1 LQAKWQALRLNI
13 RLKIFR
19 RRHKTNLSCE
29 TMSDS
34 QVIARKFR
42 PQTFDQMVG
51 QEAIRRTIENSIK
64 SGRIHHAYLFTG
76 ARGVGKTTTARI
88 LAKALNCVKG
98 PTTEPCGECASCVE
112 ISASRSIDVMEIDAA
127 SNTGVDNVRDVIIN
141 TVQISPARDRYKIF
155 IIDEVH
161 MLSNAAFNALLK
173 TLEEPPPRVAFI
185 MATTE
190 LHKVPETIL
199 SRCQVFEFR
208 TITLKKIFDQLK
220 SITSELGVQISDAAL
235 LSVARAG
242 EGSMRDAQSAL
253 DQVISFAGNLVADE
267 DVSAALGLVDIETL
281 NTTMR
286 AIGEQNAAR
295 LLQLVDE
302 IVGRGY
308 DLRNFCR
315 ETMTHIRAILVTKVS
330 GFDAEIVQMPAGE
343 GETLVRLAEM
353 FSEQDLIRFFSIL
366 TKTEQDIRAS
376 SQPRFQLEIGLMKLL
391 QSRRLYLL
399 EDAIRQMSDI
409 ASQLG
414 GTGGG
419 SIPSK
424 ASSINSPS
432 SRGADFSSKPSSF
445 SSIGATT
452 ESRPFQKAM
461 SEAQAKASTSG
472 APQTNRSG
480 SFGNAPA
487 NGDTLHS
494 DNPFAPQNNS
504 PFAAQGTKVETR
516 IETRNLQVTPAP
528 SATLHSAPSPAN
540 IATATRTAA
549 PPPPWADEPPAWDDP
564 YIAEPDLPPAG
575 FSAGR
580 SEQNIAGK
588 LKESLQ
594 TSKKMMLLSF
604 INQAESIKIEGE
616 YLRIT
621 YTGENG
627 RNKSLV
633 ESSANRR
640 TIEDACK
647 ELTGRKLTLS
657 ISVGEGGVENESE
670 TTFTTA
676 TAKEAKQRAE
686 NHPALRALADK
697 FKGEIIEI
705 VKSEE

>member
-1 LQAKWQALRLNI
+1 
-13 RLKIFR
+13 
-19 RRHKTNLSCE
+19 
-29 TMSDS
+29 MSDS

-51 QEAIRRTIENSIK
+51 QEAIRRTIENSIR
-64 SGRIHHAYLFTG
+64 SRRIHHAYLFAG

-98 PTTEPCGECASCVE
+98 PTVEPCGVCHSCVE

-173 TLEEPPPRVAFI
+173 TLEEPPSGVVFI

-220 SITSELGVQISDAAL
+220 AIALDLGVQISDSAL
-235 LSVARAG
+235 LSIARAG

-253 DQVISFAGNLVADE
+253 DQVISFAGNQVSDE
-267 DVSAALGLVDIETL
+267 DVSAALGLVDLETL

-286 AIGEQNAAR
+286 AIGEQDAAR

-302 IVGRGY
+302 IVARGY

-315 ETMTHIRAILVTKVS
+315 ELMSHIRAILVTKVS
-330 GFDAEIVQMPAGE
+330 GFDAELVQLPAGE
-343 GETLVRLAEM
+343 GEALVRLAEL
-353 FSEQDLIRFFSIL
+353 FSEQDLIRFFSVL

-399 EDAIRQMSDI
+399 EEALKQMSDL

-414 GTGGG
+414 ISG
-419 SIPSK
+419 SAP
-424 ASSINSPS
+424 
-432 SRGADFSSKPSSF
+432 SRGSSSYGSPAPSRSEGFSGKPSSF
-445 SSIGATT
+445 GSLKAVT
-452 ESRPFQKAM
+452 ESHPLQSALGESK
-461 SEAQAKASTSG
+461 AKAPG
-472 APQTNRSG
+472 ALNRSG
-480 SFGNAPA
+480 SFEAQATNPSGGFENTMT
-487 NGDTLHS
+487 NGESQRRETPQGEPPRQDS
-494 DNPFAPQNNS
+494 RRSENPFDSPGDNPFASQP
-504 PFAAQGTKVETR
+504 AKVEAKL
-516 IETRNLQVTPAP
+516 ETRTPPVSTASSAAP
-528 SATLHSAPSPAN
+528 SSAYTNSA
-540 IATATRTAA
+540 ARKTTAT
-549 PPPPWADEPPAWDDP
+549 PPPWADEPPAWDNLHD
-564 YIAEPDLPPAG
+564 AEPALPPADFVSPSG
-575 FSAGR
+575 AQNFAGR
-580 SEQNIAGK
+580 
-588 LKESLQ
+588 LKEKLQ
-594 TSKKMMLLSF
+594 ANRKMMVLSYL
-604 INQAESIKIEGE
+604 NQAESLELDGD
-616 YLRIT
+616 YLRVT
-621 YTGENG
+621 YTGENA

-633 ESSANRR
+633 ESSNNRKA
-640 TIEDACK
+640 IEEAGK
-647 ELTGRKLTLS
+647 ELLGRKITLS
-657 ISVGEGGVENESE
+657 VKVGNDERAEISGSE
-670 TTFTTA
+670 ITQPEPL
-676 TAKEAKQRAE
+676 KPQERAE

-697 FKGEIIEI
+697 FQGQIIEI
-705 VKSEE
+705 VKPED

>member
-1 LQAKWQALRLNI
+1 
-13 RLKIFR
+13 
-19 RRHKTNLSCE
+19 
-29 TMSDS
+29 MSDS

-88 LAKALNCVKG
+88 LAKALNCVQG
-98 PTTEPCGECASCVE
+98 PTIEPCGVCPSCVE

-220 SITSELGVQISDAAL
+220 SIASELGIQISEAAL

-253 DQVISFAGNLVADE
+253 DQVISFAGNVIADE

-330 GFDAEIVQMPAGE
+330 GFDPEIVQMPAGE

-419 SIPSK
+419 SISSK
-424 ASSINSPS
+424 GSSVSAPS

-445 SSIGATT
+445 ASINTT
-452 ESRPFQKAM
+452 AESRPFQKAM
-461 SEAQAKASTSG
+461 SETQAKASTP
-472 APQTNRSG
+472 ATAQINRPA
-480 SFGNAPA
+480 GNFDNTPT

-494 DNPFAPQNNS
+494 NNPFASQNSN
-504 PFAAQGTKVETR
+504 PFATQGAKVETK

-528 SATLHSAPSPAN
+528 STTLRAAPSPAN
-540 IATATRTAA
+540 ITTTMRTAA
-549 PPPPWADEPPAWDDP
+549 PPPWADEPPPAWDDP
-564 YIAEPDLPPAG
+564 YDAEPDLPPAG
-575 FSAGR
+575 FTAGGG
-580 SEQNIAGK
+580 EQNIASR

-594 TSKKMMLLSF
+594 TGKKMMLLSF
-604 INQAESIKIEGE
+604 INQAESIRVEGE

-621 YTGENG
+621 YAGENG

-647 ELTGRKLTLS
+647 ELVGRKLTLS
-657 ISVGEGGVENESE
+657 IIVSEGANDSDRE
-670 TTFTTA
+670 TNFTA
-676 TAKEAKQRAE
+676 AKEAKQRAE

>member
-1 LQAKWQALRLNI
+1 LVAVIKSDN
-13 RLKIFR
+13 
-19 RRHKTNLSCE
+19 SCE

-42 PQTFDQMVG
+42 PQSFDQMVG

-88 LAKALNCVKG
+88 LAKALNCVNG
-98 PTTEPCGECASCVE
+98 PTTEPCDKCASCVE
-112 ISASRSIDVMEIDAA
+112 ISASRSIDVLEIDAA

-141 TVQISPARDRYKIF
+141 TVQISPARDRNKIF

-173 TLEEPPPRVAFI
+173 TLEEPPPRVVFI

-208 TITLKKIFDQLK
+208 TITLKKIFEQLK
-220 SITSELGVQISDAAL
+220 NIARAEGLQINDAAL
-235 LSVARAG
+235 LAVARAG

-253 DQVISFAGNLVADE
+253 DQVISFAGNTIADE
-267 DVSAALGLVDIETL
+267 DVSAALGLVDLETL

-286 AIGEQNAAR
+286 AIGEQDAAR
-295 LLQLVDE
+295 LLRLVDE

-330 GFDAEIVQMPAGE
+330 GFDAELVQLPAGE
-343 GETLVRLAEM
+343 GEALVRLAEL

-376 SQPRFQLEIGLMKLL
+376 SQPRFQLEIGLLKLL
-391 QSRRLYLL
+391 QARRLYLL
-399 EDAIRQMSDI
+399 EDALRQMSDI
-409 ASQLG
+409 ASQFG

-419 SIPSK
+419 LPSK
-424 ASSINSPS
+424 SSSGNPAPSP
-432 SRGADFSSKPSSF
+432 GADFASRPSSF
-445 SSIGATT
+445 ASISATA

-461 SEAQAKASTSG
+461 SEAPLQSGTQHSPPSARPGNVENTSPF
-472 APQTNRSG
+472 AEAR
-480 SFGNAPA
+480 
-487 NGDTLHS
+487 
-494 DNPFAPQNNS
+494 DNPFATQ
-504 PFAAQGTKVETR
+504 ATKVETKM
-516 IETRNLQVTPAP
+516 EARNLQASTANGAP
-528 SATLHSAPSPAN
+528 LRPSSFDTGNGAPRRAT
-540 IATATRTAA
+540 A
-549 PPPPWADEPPAWDDP
+549 PPPPWADEAPAVWDDP
-564 YIAEPDLPPAG
+564 YDAEPAVPPAASPAVRG
-575 FSAGR
+575 AQNLAGR
-580 SEQNIAGK
+580 

-594 TSKKMMLLSF
+594 ANKKMMLLSF
-604 INQAESIKIEGE
+604 INQAESLEVEGE

-621 YTGENG
+621 YTGENA

-640 TIEDACK
+640 TLEDACK
-647 ELTGRKLTLS
+647 ELTGRKITLS
-657 ISVGEGGVENESE
+657 VVVGGEVKPDGDEANLVE
-670 TTFTTA
+670 TM
-676 TAKEAKQRAE
+676 KAKQRAE
-686 NHPALRALADK
+686 NHPALRALAEK

>member
-1 LQAKWQALRLNI
+1 
-13 RLKIFR
+13 
-19 RRHKTNLSCE
+19 
-29 TMSDS
+29 MSES

-64 SGRIHHAYLFTG
+64 SNRIHHAYLFTG

-98 PTTEPCGECASCVE
+98 PTIEPCSECASCVE

-161 MLSNAAFNALLK
+161 MLSPQAFNALLK
-173 TLEEPPPRVAFI
+173 TIEEPPPRVAFI

-208 TITLKKIFDQLK
+208 TITLKKISDQLRN
-220 SITSELGVQISDAAL
+220 IVIAEGVQISDAAL

-253 DQVISFAGNLVADE
+253 DQVISFAGNVVADE
-267 DVSAALGLVDIETL
+267 DVSMALGLVDIETL

-286 AIGEQNAAR
+286 AIGEQDAAR
-295 LLQLVDE
+295 LLRLVDE

-330 GFDAEIVQMPAGE
+330 GFDAELVQTAASE
-343 GETLVRLAEM
+343 GESLVRLAEM

-391 QSRRLYLL
+391 QSRRLYLV
-399 EDAIRQMSDI
+399 EDAIKQLSDI
-409 ASQLG
+409 AAQLG
-414 GTGGG
+414 GTGLGGG
-419 SIPSK
+419 SASPK
-424 ASSINSPS
+424 GASSFSSPQPS
-432 SRGADFSSKPSSF
+432 HGADFSSKPSSF
-445 SSIGATT
+445 SSINATA

-461 SEAQAKASTSG
+461 SDAKAKT
-472 APQTNRSG
+472 
-480 SFGNAPA
+480 NAPSA
-487 NGDTLHS
+487 TPPNRPGNFESPSTHS
-494 DNPFAPQNNS
+494 DSSRNATLPNNNPFASQNNS
-504 PFAAQGTKVETR
+504 PVASQPAKVEAKVQAKVEAK
-516 IETRNLQVTPAP
+516 IETPTPQASTAS
-528 SATLHSAPSPAN
+528 SAMLRSSPLPAN
-540 IATATRTAA
+540 LNTAKRAA
-549 PPPPWADEPPAWDDP
+549 ASAPPPWADEPPPAWD
-564 YIAEPDLPPAG
+564 EPVDLEPALPPVNFASRG
-575 FSAGR
+575 G
-580 SEQNIAGK
+580 EQNLVGK

-594 TSKKMMLLSF
+594 TNKKMMLLSF
-604 INQAESIKIEGE
+604 INQAESVTLDGD

-621 YTGENG
+621 YTGDNA

-633 ESSANRR
+633 ESSTNRR
-640 TIEDACK
+640 AIEEVCK
-647 ELTGRKLTLS
+647 ELTGRRITLS
-657 ISVGEGGVENESE
+657 VLVGGAINGSE
-670 TTFTTA
+670 TNFKE
-676 TAKEAKQRAE
+676 AKEAKE
-686 NHPALRALADK
+686 PVEHHPTLRAIAEK

-705 VKSEE
+705 VKSED

>member
-1 LQAKWQALRLNI
+1 
-13 RLKIFR
+13 
-19 RRHKTNLSCE
+19 
-29 TMSDS
+29 MSDS

-98 PTTEPCGECASCVE
+98 PTIEPCGVCASCVE
-112 ISASRSIDVMEIDAA
+112 ISASHSIDVMEIDAA

-161 MLSNAAFNALLK
+161 MLSTQAFNALLK
-173 TLEEPPPRVAFI
+173 TIEEPPPRVAFI

-208 TITLKKIFDQLK
+208 TITLKKIFHQLK
-220 SITSELGVQISDAAL
+220 NIAADLGVQISDAAL

-253 DQVISFAGNLVADE
+253 DQVISFAGNQVSDE

-286 AIGEQNAAR
+286 AIGEQDAAR
-295 LLQLVDE
+295 LLRLVDE

-330 GFDAEIVQMPAGE
+330 GFDAELVQMPAGE
-343 GETLVRLAEM
+343 GESLVRLAEM

-399 EDAIRQMSDI
+399 EDAIKQMSEI

-414 GTGGG
+414 GTGSSG
-419 SIPSK
+419 SRAPSK
-424 ASSINSPS
+424 GSASFSSQQPS
-432 SRGADFSSKPSSF
+432 QGADFSSKSSSF
-445 SSIGATT
+445 SSINATAQ
-452 ESRPFQKAM
+452 SRPFQKAM
-461 SEAQAKASTSG
+461 DEAQAKTNAPGAAVPNRPSNFEKASTALGES
-472 APQTNRSG
+472 
-480 SFGNAPA
+480 
-487 NGDTLHS
+487 LHS
-494 DNPFAPQNNS
+494 ESLPNNLPFSSQPA
-504 PFAAQGTKVETR
+504 KVETK
-516 IETRNLQVTPAP
+516 IETRNLQVSPAP
-528 SATLHSAPSPAN
+528 SATLRSSPSPVN
-540 IATATRTAA
+540 ISTATRVAA
-549 PPPPWADEPPAWDDP
+549 SAPPPWADEPPPAWDDP
-564 YIAEPDLPPAG
+564 YDGEPALPPVTFA
-575 FSAGR
+575 SGR
-580 SEQNIAGK
+580 GEQNLVGR

-594 TSKKMMLLSF
+594 TNKKMMLLSF
-604 INQAESIKIEGE
+604 LNQAESIKLDGD

-621 YTGENG
+621 YTGETA

-633 ESSANRR
+633 ESSTNRR
-640 TIEDACK
+640 AIEEVCK
-647 ELTGRKLTLS
+647 EVTGRKITLS
-657 ISVGEGGVENESE
+657 VLVGGATNGGE
-670 TTFTTA
+670 TNFKD
-676 TAKEAKQRAE
+676 AKEAKQPDE
-686 NHPALRALADK
+686 DHPTLRAIAEK

-705 VKSEE
+705 VKSED

>member
-1 LQAKWQALRLNI
+1 MQALRLDI
-13 RLKIFR
+13 RLQCLVAVVKS
-19 RRHKTNLSCE
+19 NYSCE

-42 PQTFDQMVG
+42 PQSFDQMVG

-88 LAKALNCVKG
+88 LAKALNCVNG
-98 PTTEPCGECASCVE
+98 PTVAPCDKCASCVE
-112 ISASRSIDVMEIDAA
+112 ISASRSIDVLEIDAA

-141 TVQISPARDRYKIF
+141 TVQIAPARDRNKIF

-173 TLEEPPPRVAFI
+173 TLEEPPPRVVFI

-208 TITLKKIFDQLK
+208 TITLKKIFEQLK
-220 SITSELGVQISDAAL
+220 SIASAEGIQIGDAAL
-235 LSVARAG
+235 LAVARAG

-253 DQVISFAGNLVADE
+253 DQVISFAGNTIADE

-286 AIGEQNAAR
+286 AIGEQDAAR
-295 LLQLVDE
+295 LLRLVDE

-330 GFDAEIVQMPAGE
+330 GFDPELVQLPAGE
-343 GETLVRLAEM
+343 GEALVRLAEL

-376 SQPRFQLEIGLMKLL
+376 SQPRFQLEIGLLKLL
-391 QSRRLYLL
+391 QARRLYLL
-399 EDAIRQMSDI
+399 EDALKHMSDI

-414 GTGGG
+414 GASGGISSKG
-419 SIPSK
+419 SSGTP
-424 ASSINSPS
+424 PP
-432 SRGADFSSKPSSF
+432 SRGGDFSSKPSSF
-445 SSIGATT
+445 TSINAVS

-461 SEAQAKASTSG
+461 SEASSKASPQSS
-472 APQTNRSG
+472 PQTNRP
-480 SFGNAPA
+480 GNFENASPFVEA
-487 NGDTLHS
+487 L
-494 DNPFAPQNNS
+494 DNPFA
-504 PFAAQGTKVETR
+504 AQATKVEAKM
-516 IETRNLQVTPAP
+516 EARNLQASPTGGAAIRS
-528 SATLHSAPSPAN
+528 SAFDTGN
-540 IATATRTAA
+540 GATRRTTA
-549 PPPPWADEPPAWDDP
+549 PPPPWEEEAPAAWDTP
-564 YIAEPDLPPAG
+564 YDAEPELPPASARPLG
-575 FSAGR
+575 GEQNLAGR
-580 SEQNIAGK
+580 

-594 TSKKMMLLSF
+594 ANKKMMLLSF
-604 INQAESIKIEGE
+604 INQAESIKLEGE

-621 YTGENG
+621 YTGENA

-640 TIEDACK
+640 TLEDACK
-647 ELTGRKLTLS
+647 ELTGRKITLS
-657 ISVGEGGVENESE
+657 VMVGGEVDADSG
-670 TTFTTA
+670 
-676 TAKEAKQRAE
+676 EAKFTEAIEARQRAE

>member
-1 LQAKWQALRLNI
+1 
-13 RLKIFR
+13 
-19 RRHKTNLSCE
+19 
-29 TMSDS
+29 MSDS

-64 SGRIHHAYLFTG
+64 VGRIHHAYLFTG

-88 LAKALNCVKG
+88 LAKALNCVNG
-98 PTTEPCGECASCVE
+98 PTIEPCGGCASCVE

-161 MLSNAAFNALLK
+161 MLSTAAFNALLK
-173 TLEEPPPRVAFI
+173 TLEEPPSGVAFI

-220 SITSELGVQISDAAL
+220 NIADELGIQISEAAL

-253 DQVISFAGNLVADE
+253 DQVISFAGNVITAE
-267 DVSAALGLVDIETL
+267 DVSAALGLVDLETL

-286 AIGEQNAAR
+286 AIGEQDAAK
-295 LLQLVDE
+295 LLHLVDE

-315 ETMTHIRAILVTKVS
+315 ELMTHIRAILVTKVS
-330 GFDAEIVQMPAGE
+330 GFDAELVQLPQGE

-399 EDAIRQMSDI
+399 EDALRQMSDI

-414 GTGGG
+414 GTSFSG
-419 SIPSK
+419 SSSTTSK
-424 ASSINSPS
+424 GASTFTGPAP
-432 SRGADFSSKPSSF
+432 SRGSEFSNKPTSF
-445 SSIGATT
+445 ASIGATA

-461 SEAQAKASTSG
+461 SEAKARTDEAAEHRPSTFGKASTTNHPLNNESPFSSPNDSPFSSQPAKVG
-472 APQTNRSG
+472 AKFEPRASQTSSTGASSRP
-480 SFGNAPA
+480 APA
-487 NGDTLHS
+487 N
-494 DNPFAPQNNS
+494 
-504 PFAAQGTKVETR
+504 
-516 IETRNLQVTPAP
+516 
-528 SATLHSAPSPAN
+528 AT
-540 IATATRTAA
+540 TTRTAA
-549 PPPPWADEPPAWDDP
+549 APPWEQESPTWDEPFDSEPEPPPVNFD
-564 YIAEPDLPPAG
+564 
-575 FSAGR
+575 AGR
-580 SEQNIAGK
+580 GAQNFVGR

-594 TSKKMMLLSF
+594 AKNKMMLLSWL
-604 INQAESIKIEGE
+604 NQAESLQLEGE
-616 YLRIT
+616 YLRIVYSGDT
-621 YTGENG
+621 A

-640 TIEDACK
+640 AIEDACK
-647 ELTGRKLTLS
+647 ELLGHKINLS
-657 ISVGEGGVENESE
+657 VKIGGEANGSQSNGN
-670 TTFTTA
+670 
-676 TAKEAKQRAE
+676 EAKLEATQAKDRAE
-686 NHPALRALADK
+686 NHPTLRALANK
-697 FKGEIIEI
+697 FKGEIVEI
-705 VKSEE
+705 VKPED

>member
-1 LQAKWQALRLNI
+1 
-13 RLKIFR
+13 
-19 RRHKTNLSCE
+19 
-29 TMSDS
+29 MSDS

-76 ARGVGKTTTARI
+76 ARGVGKTTTARL
-88 LAKALNCVKG
+88 LAKALNCVNG
-98 PTTEPCGECASCVE
+98 PTIEPCGVCASCIE

-161 MLSNAAFNALLK
+161 MLSTQAFNALLK
-173 TLEEPPPRVAFI
+173 TIEEPPPRVAFI

-220 SITSELGVQISDAAL
+220 NIAGELGIQISDAAL

-253 DQVISFAGNLVADE
+253 DQVISFAGNTIADE
-267 DVSAALGLVDIETL
+267 DVSAALGLVDLETL

-286 AIGEQNAAR
+286 AIGEQDAAR
-295 LLQLVDE
+295 LLRLVDE

-330 GFDAEIVQMPAGE
+330 GFDAELVQMPAGE
-343 GETLVRLAEM
+343 GESLVRLAEM
-353 FSEQDLIRFFSIL
+353 FSEQDLLRFFSIL

-376 SQPRFQLEIGLMKLL
+376 SQPRFQLEMGLMKLL

-399 EDAIRQMSDI
+399 EEAIKQMSDI
-409 ASQLG
+409 ASRLG
-414 GTGGG
+414 GIGGG
-419 SIPSK
+419 APPKGPGSFSNPQPSQ
-424 ASSINSPS
+424 
-432 SRGADFSSKPSSF
+432 GADFSGKPSSF
-445 SSIGATT
+445 SSLQATAQ
-452 ESRPFQKAM
+452 SRPFQKAM
-461 SEAQAKASTSG
+461 SEAQAKS
-472 APQTNRSG
+472 
-480 SFGNAPA
+480 NAPSA
-487 NGDTLHS
+487 AAPHRPGNFEKVATTPGKLPPD
-494 DNPFAPQNNS
+494 DPFPNNS
-504 PFAAQGTKVETR
+504 PFASQAAKVETR
-516 IETRNLQVTPAP
+516 IETRNLQVSPAP
-528 SATLHSAPSPAN
+528 SATLRSSPSPAN
-540 IATATRTAA
+540 ISTTTRAAA
-549 PPPPWADEPPAWDDP
+549 PAPPPWADEPPPAWDDP
-564 YIAEPDLPPAG
+564 YDGEPALPAVNLAPSRGEQDLP
-575 FSAGR
+575 GR
-580 SEQNIAGK
+580 

-594 TSKKMMLLSF
+594 ANKKMMLLSF
-604 INQAESIKIEGE
+604 INQAESVKLDGD

-621 YTGENG
+621 YTGENA

-633 ESSANRR
+633 ESSTNRR
-640 TIEDACK
+640 AIEEICK
-647 ELTGRKLTLS
+647 EVTGRRITLS
-657 ISVGEGGVENESE
+657 VLVGGGANGSE
-670 TTFTTA
+670 TNFSD
-676 TAKEAKQRAE
+676 AKEAKQRDE
-686 NHPALRALADK
+686 NHPTLRAIAEK

-705 VKSEE
+705 VKSED